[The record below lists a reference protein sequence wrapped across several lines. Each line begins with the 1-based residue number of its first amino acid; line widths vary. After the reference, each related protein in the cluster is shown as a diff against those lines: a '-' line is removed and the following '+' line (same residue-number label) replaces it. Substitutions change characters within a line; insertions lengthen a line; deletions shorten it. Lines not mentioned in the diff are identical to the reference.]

1 MNKIKRKVMRAGVEL
16 RVEQL
21 EGQGY
26 EFIGFFP
33 NKLEAKVTAERS
45 YRGKNFRITN
55 VRADATPVSTVGAT
69 RTTGEE
75 G

>member
-16 RVEQL
+16 RVEQA

-26 EFIGFFP
+26 EFAGFYA
-33 NKLEAKVTAERS
+33 NKLEAKVVAERNH
-45 YRGKNFRITN
+45 RGKNFRITN
-55 VRADATPVSTVGAT
+55 VRVDATPVSTAGAT
-69 RTTGEE
+69 RTTGDE